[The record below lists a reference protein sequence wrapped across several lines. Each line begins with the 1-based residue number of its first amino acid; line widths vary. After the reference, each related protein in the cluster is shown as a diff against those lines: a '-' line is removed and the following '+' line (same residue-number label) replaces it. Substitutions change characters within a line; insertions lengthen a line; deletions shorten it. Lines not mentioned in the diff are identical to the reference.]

1 MKTFD
6 IAIIGGGPGGYE
18 AAIRASSFGKKV
30 ALIESGHMGGTCLN
44 TGCIPSKTLLRH
56 SEILEDMKQAKDWG
70 IETGDLKLDW
80 SKMASR
86 QNKVVRTLR
95 SGVEGLMKKH
105 KVTVLRGKGYLE
117 PQNAPEGHTI
127 NVISDKEEEKIEAA
141 KVIIATGSK
150 PSLPPIEGLD
160 DVDVHTSD
168 SIFSIEE
175 LPSSIVIVGG
185 GIIGVEFAT
194 IFSSLGVH
202 VTIVELGERLI
213 PTEDEEAASV
223 IRDKL
228 KKSGVDV
235 RVNLSVASVAKEAS
249 GKSTR
254 VLLSDE
260 SSLETDM
267 LLVATGRHPNTEVI
281 QNTSIDL
288 QKGYIKTNGKLETSL
303 PGVYA
308 IGDVNGKIQLAHTAS
323 AEGLVA
329 VNNASGKP
337 VQTIDY
343 HTVPKCVYT
352 LPEIA
357 SVGLT
362 EEEARS
368 SYKDVKVSKIP
379 YSSNGKALSSG
390 NTEGF
395 VKIVAEEQFGEI
407 LGVTMVGS
415 HVTEMISESVAFMN
429 LEGTVEELAQTVHP
443 HPTLSEAMFE
453 AANNWLNMG
462 IHH

>member
-18 AAIRASSFGKKV
+18 AAIRASGFGQKV
-30 ALIESGHMGGTCLN
+30 VLIEVGDMGGTCLN

-56 SEILEDMKQAKDWG
+56 SEILEDMKQAQDWG
-70 IETGDLKLDW
+70 IETGDVKLDW

-86 QNKVVRTLR
+86 QQKVVRTLR

-117 PQNAPEGHTI
+117 PQASPEGHTI
-127 NVISDKEEEKIEAA
+127 TVVSETNEEKVEAA
-141 KVIIATGSK
+141 KVIIATGSQ

-160 DVDVHTSD
+160 ETKVYTSD
-168 SIFSIEE
+168 TIFSIEK
-175 LPSSIVIVGG
+175 LPSSIIIVGG
-185 GIIGVEFAT
+185 GIIGAEFAT

-202 VTIVELGERLI
+202 VTIVELGDRLI
-213 PTEDEEAASV
+213 PTEDEEAAEV
-223 IRDKL
+223 IHDKL
-228 KKSGVDV
+228 EKSGVDV
-235 RVNLSVASVAKEAS
+235 RVNLSVSSVTGEAS
-249 GKSTR
+249 KR
-254 VLLSDE
+254 VLLSDD
-260 SSLETDM
+260 SSLEAEM
-267 LLVATGRHPNTEVI
+267 LLVATGRHPNTEVVQHTTI
-281 QNTSIDL
+281 NL
-288 QKGYIKTNGKLETSL
+288 EKGYIQTNEKLETSL

-323 AEGLVA
+323 AEGLIA

-362 EEEARS
+362 EKEARA
-368 SYKDVKVSKIP
+368 SYKNVKISKIP
-379 YSSNGKALSSG
+379 YSSNGKALSAG

-415 HVTEMISESVAFMN
+415 HVTEMISESVAFMK
-429 LEGTVEELAQTVHP
+429 LEGTMEELAQTVHP